1 MRPMDERVRLFVDT
15 EKLDKLDETKAPE
28 KQLESLAEVVDRP
41 EGEQEVSI
49 LAGDRRVVLN
59 EYLPKGF
66 LFDGSDGAEFKCH
79 AGQPDYWS
87 GKAPEHA
94 PRVEFPP
101 EKLNTLEGRLS
112 LLHEMG
118 HGLLMGVRE
127 FEPKRYH
134 AYLRSIAE
142 EIIHSIQRSS
152 LYQEAKSP
160 DERQK
165 VYIEEFKK
173 AWQHRSE
180 QKQKAGHAP
189 LRYEDLTAAIRE
201 LAEWE
206 RGAWAEALRLR
217 TRIAKE
223 KGIDVLEG
231 ADTRT
236 LFAHIKTVGLKSY
249 EEAYKPL
256 MQLGAKDDQI
266 TRRDWMDRIFDWLE
280 RKAAG

>member
-1 MRPMDERVRLFVDT
+1 MRPMDERARLFVDT
-15 EKLDKLDETKAPE
+15 GKLTTLAKTASLEE
-28 KQLESLAEVVDRP
+28 QLQSLAEVVDRP
-41 EGEQEVSI
+41 GGEQEVSI
-49 LAGDRRVVLN
+49 SAGDRRVVLN
-59 EYLPKGF
+59 EYLPKGIQ
-66 LFDGSDGAEFKCH
+66 FDGSEGAKFEYH

-101 EKLNTLEGRLS
+101 EARNTLEGRLS
-112 LLHEMG
+112 LFHEMG
-118 HGLLMGVRE
+118 HGLMMRSKG
-127 FEPKRYH
+127 FEPKRHH

-142 EIIHSIQRSS
+142 EIIRSVRKS
-152 LYQEAKSP
+152 SPDREAKTS

-165 VYIEEFKK
+165 IYIEEFKN
-173 AWQHRSE
+173 AWQRRSE
-180 QKQKAGHAP
+180 QEQKAGHAP

-217 TRIAKE
+217 TRIAEE

-236 LFAHIKTVGLKSY
+236 LFAHIETVGLQSY
-249 EEAYKPL
+249 EDVYKPL